1 MKKIQKKT
9 KLLITILAISILSV
23 GSFSFINS
31 DFEISKNLDV
41 FATLFKQLNIY
52 YVDDVN
58 SGELMKTAIDE
69 MLQSLDPYTNYIAE
83 SELEDYKFMTTGM
96 YGGIGS
102 TVFKRDD
109 YVYISEPYEGFPAE
123 KEGLIA
129 GDKILGINGKPTRG
143 KSVSDISN
151 VLKGQAG
158 TEVTL
163 LIEREGLEKAFIKKI
178 KRVEVKIDNIP
189 YYGLLEKDIAYI
201 KLNGFTQNAGKEVK
215 DAFMEIKE
223 KKAPKGVI
231 IDLRDNGGG
240 LLIEAVNIVNIFVKK
255 GESVVST
262 KGRIQERNNDYK
274 TLNQPIDTEIPIVIL
289 TNNRSASASEIVAGA
304 IQDIDRGIII
314 GDKTYGK
321 GLVQNVVDLSYNS
334 KLKVTVAKYYIPSGR
349 CIQAIDYSHNG
360 SPAKVPDS
368 LKTAFK
374 TKNGRVVYDGGG
386 IEPDVKIEA
395 DEGSNISYSLITK
408 FLIFDYASK
417 YKREHPEK
425 PDLATFQ
432 ITDEIYKDF
441 TNYISDKDYDYKTK
455 SEEDLKALKETA
467 KQEKYFEDIEK
478 EYDVL
483 MKKMIDNKKDD
494 LKKFK
499 NEISL
504 ILKSEIISRYYYQK
518 GRIQTSLNDDKDI
531 AKAIEVL
538 SDNELY
544 KKIIEGSGSGKR

>member
-1 MKKIQKKT
+1 MKNKHKRS
-9 KLLITILAISILSV
+9 KLLIIILAISILSI
-23 GSFSFINS
+23 GSFSFVNS
-31 DFEISKNLDV
+31 DFEVSKNLDV
-41 FATLFKQLNIY
+41 FATLFKQLNLY

-69 MLQSLDPYTNYIAE
+69 MLQSLDPYTNYIPE
-83 SELEDYKFMTTGM
+83 SALEDYKFMTTGM

-102 TVFKRDD
+102 MVFKRGD

-129 GDKILGINGKPTRG
+129 GDKILEISGKSTKG
-143 KSVSDISN
+143 KSVSDISSI
-151 VLKGQAG
+151 LKGQAS
-158 TEVTL
+158 TQVKL
-163 LIEREGLEKAFIKKI
+163 LIEREGVEKPFEKTIT
-178 KRVEVKIDNIP
+178 RVEVKIENIP
-189 YYGLLEKDIAYI
+189 FYGMLEKDIAYI

-215 DAFMEIKE
+215 DAFLEIKE
-223 KKAPKGVI
+223 KKKPKGVI

-240 LLIEAVNIVNIFVKK
+240 LLMEAVNIVNIFVKK

-262 KGRIQERNNDYK
+262 KGRLKERNKDYK
-274 TLNQPIDTEIPIVIL
+274 TLNQPIDTEIPLVIL

-304 IQDIDRGIII
+304 IQDVDRGIII

-321 GLVQNVVDLSYNS
+321 GLVQNVVPLSYNS

-374 TKNGRVVYDGGG
+374 TQNGRVVYDGGG
-386 IEPDVKIEA
+386 IEPDIKIELE
-395 DEGSNISYSLITK
+395 EGSKLSYSLITK

-425 PDLATFQ
+425 PDLANFK

-441 TNYISDKDYDYKTK
+441 TEFISDKDYDYSTK
-455 SEEDLKALKETA
+455 SENDLKLLKETA
-467 KQEKYFEDIEK
+467 KKEKYFDDIEK
-478 EYDVL
+478 EYNDL
-483 MKKMIDNKKDD
+483 LDKIMHNKKDD
-494 LKKFK
+494 LVKFK
-499 NEISL
+499 NEITL
-504 ILKSEIISRYYYQK
+504 LLKSEIISRYYYQK

-531 AKAIEVL
+531 AKAIEILNDSVL
-538 SDNELY
+538 YNS
-544 KKIIEGSGSGKR
+544 IIEGSGKSNR